1 MTCTAHKTSG
11 CDRRGMWPTYRR
23 EIMHKGFGGQM
34 LRNEMAWM
42 KKTCVAERGLDSS
55 GSR

>member
-42 KKTCVAERGLDSS
+42 KKTCVAERALDSS